1 VVYILGNNGPIHSP
15 GTVCDV
21 KECSQIPLRAG
32 SSSQLQGDMLSVIHQ
47 IHSLSREQEVL
58 NDPRNRGSTSS
69 RSGDVRGGSRSRSGS
84 GGDPSL
90 LDGVDLNAY
99 YSVLVNL
106 YSVLMPL
113 LGERFAHN
121 LPTTLVCILSGTPEC
136 GLEAQLV
143 RTVTVELAKPLLA
156 VLSFMRSETC
166 TAPPD
171 GGAGGALRSY
181 LRMDEA
187 GAAELTSFQEML
199 ISVLSQVPLSGNLM
213 SPMSGV
219 LDMFVSY
226 FSTVVATLIQ
236 VPLDYVNIGL
246 QFGIKVPSLNE
257 SEQCQQGKECS

>member
-1 VVYILGNNGPIHSP
+1 MYLPP

-21 KECSQIPLRAG
+21 KECSQIPPRAG
-32 SSSQLQGDMLSVIHQ
+32 SFSQLQGDMLSIIHQ
-47 IHSLSREQEVL
+47 IHSLSRDQEVL
-58 NDPRNRGSTSS
+58 DDPRNR
-69 RSGDVRGGSRSRSGS
+69 GSRSRSGS
-84 GGDPSL
+84 GGDPSP

-143 RTVTVELAKPLLA
+143 RTVTMELAKPLLA
-156 VLSFMRSETC
+156 VLSFMRSQTC
-166 TAPPD
+166 TSLLD

-187 GAAELTSFQEML
+187 ASAELTSFQEML

-213 SPMSGV
+213 SAMSGV

-246 QFGIKVPSLNE
+246 QFGIKVPSLDE
-257 SEQCQQGKECS
+257 SKECQQGKECS